1 MIYLILQNNKYKN
14 NMDKTINNFKNNKI
28 QNY

>member
-1 MIYLILQNNKYKN
+1 MIYLILWNKKYKN